1 MVDCHQISQLHTSE
15 YALRETKKTPD
26 QNEEEARK
34 EKNENALCVPHS
46 VNSVIASFAALFQLI
61 VAYDGAISSLPLL
74 CVHSPSCGVCAVH
87 IRYTR
92 RCRESHVDRIR
103 HTECT
108 TIADS
113 NLYTNRIVA
122 SILAFVLLC
131 IYRTITIHKSHSR

>member
-15 YALRETKKTPD
+15 HVVRETTKTRD
-26 QNEEEARK
+26 ENEEEARK

-61 VAYDGAISSLPLL
+61 VAYDGVISSLPLL
-74 CVHSPSCGVCAVH
+74 CVRSPPCGVCAGH

-92 RCRESHVDRIR
+92 RCRESHVDRIQ

-108 TIADS
+108 TIGQ
-113 NLYTNRIVA
+113 T
-122 SILAFVLLC
+122 C
-131 IYRTITIHKSHSR
+131 C